1 MTASSSALPSAAS
14 ERRLTRWITALALLP
29 TPLWFLL
36 AVARD
41 PGPVWRA
48 EYYGGLDFSGPK
60 VTVTERRSSRY
71 WDRQNAQV
79 PGGFGPRRFSARF
92 DTCLR
97 LKQAREI
104 PFQLVASGL
113 ASFSIDGQEQLRLDS
128 KEREARGAVATLAP
142 GMHHLSLDF
151 SGRGWPSIALNAS
164 FDGKAPV
171 AIPAPANVAGVE
183 WFPPR
188 PGPAPCGE

>member
-1 MTASSSALPSAAS
+1 MTANSAPSPSTSRA
-14 ERRLTRWITALALLP
+14 RGITRWITALALLP

-48 EYYGGLDFSGPK
+48 EYYGSVDFSGPA
-60 VTVTERRSSRY
+60 VTVTERRLNHY
-71 WDRQNAQV
+71 WDSQYPLV
-79 PGGFGPRRFSARF
+79 PGGFKARRSSAHF

-97 LKQAREI
+97 LKQARAV
-104 PFQLVASGL
+104 PFQLVASGR
-113 ASFSIDGQEQLRLDS
+113 AIFSINGQEQLRLDNQ
-128 KEREARGAVATLAP
+128 EREARGAVTTLEP
-142 GMHHLSLDF
+142 GVHHLRLDF

-171 AIPAPANVAGVE
+171 AIPAPDDVAGVT
-183 WFPPR
+183 WFQPR